1 MARNPDNDIANEFID
16 TMHTVL
22 LDAIRNFV
30 HMHWDENDDIWYE
43 GCDIGEAF
51 ELIDMHFTPIKELAS
66 FYNTLCTIPKERINF
81 MFSGDIEDLDV
92 EYYKR
97 QFDKRYEKA
106 EQHLDAIEKI
116 SVMAQDGEDLSDA
129 IRDILKGDR

>member
-1 MARNPDNDIANEFID
+1 MVRNPENDIAKEFID
-16 TMHTVL
+16 AIHNVL
-22 LDAIRNFV
+22 IDAMKNFV
-30 HMHWDENDDIWYE
+30 HMHWDEDDDIWYE

-51 ELIDMHFTPIKELAS
+51 EWIDSHFTPIKELVS
-66 FYNTLCTIPKERINF
+66 FYNALCAVPEERINF

-97 QFDKRYEKA
+97 QFDKLYKKA
-106 EQHLDAIEKI
+106 EKDLDAIEKI

-129 IRDILKGDR
+129 IRDILKGGK